1 MMRKTVLFLSII
13 SVIFFFFS
21 FQIKAQTSDSS
32 DIKAKLYRYWEL
44 REFKENE
51 KVQVLPEFLI
61 EFRQDGSYYS
71 IEENEPDNGLWT
83 LSNDNSKIIFDIDTP
98 NRDEWTIISI
108 EDSKLMIK
116 FSNEGKNYQYT
127 LLPAV
132 LDFK

>member
-71 IEENEPDNGLWT
+71 IEENEPDNGL
-83 LSNDNSKIIFDIDTP
+83 
-98 NRDEWTIISI
+98 
-108 EDSKLMIK
+108 
-116 FSNEGKNYQYT
+116 
-127 LLPAV
+127 
-132 LDFK
+132 